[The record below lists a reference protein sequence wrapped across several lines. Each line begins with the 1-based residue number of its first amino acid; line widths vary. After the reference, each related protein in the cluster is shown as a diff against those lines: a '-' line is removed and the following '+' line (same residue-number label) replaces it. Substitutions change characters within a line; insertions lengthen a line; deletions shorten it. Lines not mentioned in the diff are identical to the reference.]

1 MARNDRGS
9 RRPSPP
15 SECFSSP
22 DDQASPEP
30 MPRRSLLRLCALT
43 IGGAGLNAF
52 PRSPAAGAEER
63 RVTADRS
70 LIVRSRRP
78 LNLESSVA
86 SLGDRLTPADEFF
99 VRSHF
104 GAPAVDLLPWEVE
117 VVGLV
122 DRPLR
127 LSRDELGRM
136 EQATRTAV
144 LQCAGNGRG
153 LYRPRVPGVPWERGA
168 VGQAEWAGVRLAEL
182 LDRAGPHKDAAHVHF
197 LGADSP
203 PTPKIAPF
211 VRSIPLDRA
220 RDEGSVLALRMNG
233 QPLPTL
239 HGGPARLVVPGWAGN
254 NWFKWVRRIVVARDE
269 APGFYMQTAYRMPR
283 TPAPP
288 RPGQPA
294 VPLDPVTWMN
304 VKSLIT
310 APGRGDVVPGGRVE
324 IRGVA
329 WTGQGHVTRVDVR
342 IGADGRWREAALLD
356 QPEPGAWRRWRLEWE
371 PDRTG
376 RIAITVRAADS
387 TGAVQPPVPAWNK
400 SGYLWNGHDEVEI
413 EVRGVGAQQ

>member
-1 MARNDRGS
+1 MPIPEGNPPLP
-9 RRPSPP
+9 RRCGAEVSPSGR
-15 SECFSSP
+15 
-22 DDQASPEP
+22 QPEL
-30 MPRRSLLRLCALT
+30 PRRSLLRL
-43 IGGAGLNAF
+43 GVAGLAGHAL
-52 PRSPAAGAEER
+52 RQSSPARGSGPDVAAPDE
-63 RVTADRS
+63 RS

-86 SLGDRLTPADEFF
+86 SLGDRLTPAGEFF

-104 GAPAVDLLPWEVE
+104 GAPAVDLAPWEVE

-127 LSRDELGRM
+127 LSLDALGRM
-136 EQATRTAV
+136 EQSTRTAV

-168 VGQAEWAGVRLAEL
+168 VGQAEWAGVRLAAL

-220 RDEGSVLALRMNG
+220 RDEGTVLALRMNG
-233 QPLPTL
+233 EPLPTL

-283 TPAPP
+283 TPVPP
-288 RPGQPA
+288 GPGQPA

-310 APGRGDVVPGGRVE
+310 SPGRGDVVPGGRVE

-329 WTGQGHVTRVDVR
+329 WTGQGHVTRVEVR
-342 IGADGRWREAALLD
+342 IGPNDRWREATLLD
-356 QPEPGAWRRWRLEWE
+356 EPAPGAWRRWRLEWK
-371 PDRTG
+371 PDRPG
-376 RIAITVRAADS
+376 RIAIAVRAADS
-387 TGAVQPPVPAWNK
+387 TGAVQPPLPAWNK
-400 SGYLWNGHDEVEI
+400 SGYLWNGHDEIEI
-413 EVRGVGAQQ
+413 EVRRVEAQK